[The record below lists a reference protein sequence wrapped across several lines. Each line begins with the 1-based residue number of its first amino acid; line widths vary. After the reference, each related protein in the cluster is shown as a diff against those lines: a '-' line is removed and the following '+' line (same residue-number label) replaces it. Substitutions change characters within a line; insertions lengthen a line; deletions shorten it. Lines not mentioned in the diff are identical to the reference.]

1 MTDHRPE
8 ERTPDLTDA
17 DFSNRP
23 TDADADADAG
33 VRDNDLRAGDLHDG
47 DADDG
52 GVRDGGVRDGGVRD
66 GGVRE
71 GGVREGDAPDGD
83 LRDDRLA
90 RAAGGDSLGGDRT
103 DLADDRVAPADEAAH
118 DVQAGEAPGTS
129 DEATTRNEQSSAPT
143 STEGPLVAE
152 DAAVDFRSRWE
163 VIQQGFVD
171 DPRQAVSEADKLVD
185 DLLKR
190 LSATFDDQHQEL
202 ERQWSDGEPSTEDL
216 RGALQKYR
224 AFFQRLLAL

>member
-8 ERTPDLTDA
+8 ERADERTPDLTDA
-17 DFSNRP
+17 DFSDRP
-23 TDADADADAG
+23 ADDAREGGLPGGD
-33 VRDNDLRAGDLHDG
+33 VRDTEVRTGDLHDG
-47 DADDG
+47 DQPD
-52 GVRDGGVRDGGVRD
+52 R
-66 GGVRE
+66 
-71 GGVREGDAPDGD
+71 DAPDGD

-90 RAAGGDSLGGDRT
+90 RAAGGDALDSDRN
-103 DLADDRVAPADEAAH
+103 DPVDDRVAPAD
-118 DVQAGEAPGTS
+118 DVRQSPADDLQQSPAGEGLGTS
-129 DEATTRNEQSSAPT
+129 PGNEQSSAPT

-190 LSATFDDQHQEL
+190 LSAAFDDQHQQL